1 MLMGTAV
8 ATLPLLKPAP
18 KAVLGKKV
26 MNENRNIF
34 LAIALSVGILV
45 GYEFFFARH
54 PAPQAPATTAAVPA
68 TPGAAAPGAVPGQPA
83 KAVQTREEALASA
96 PRVKIATPSL
106 SGSLSLQ
113 GARLDDLSLEKFHET
128 IDPASPKITLLTP
141 AVGEGAYYAEFGWVP
156 ASDTKAALPDADTRW
171 TADSDSLT
179 PDHPVT
185 LTWDNGQGLRFKR
198 VYAIDDNYLF
208 TVTQSVENS
217 GSAPV
222 TLFPYGLVSRWGTPK
237 ADANSSVLHEGP
249 IGVFGGASTETKYK
263 NLKDDDHLIEKSATG
278 GWVGFTDKYWLTA
291 LIPDQKSEIKPRMSW
306 RSVDGL
312 DRYQTDWLGAAVT
325 VEPGKSVSS
334 ESRLFAGA
342 KELDKLDAY
351 SNAINPDGLKL
362 HLSIDFGMFWL
373 LTIPFFHF
381 LRFIHAHV
389 PNFGFAIMIFT
400 VVIKGAFFPIA
411 NKSYHAMSKMKK
423 LQPEMKELQT
433 RFADDKARLNQEM
446 MALYKRE
453 KANPVSGCLP
463 ILIQIPVFF
472 ALYKVLYVT
481 IEMRQAP
488 FYGWIHDLSVPDP
501 TNLFNLF
508 GLIPWT
514 PPEMLHIGIWP
525 LIMGVTMW
533 AQQKLNPQPTD
544 PVQAKMFTFLPLIF
558 TYMLAKF
565 PAGLVIYWAW
575 SNTLSI
581 VQQWVIMKRAAK

>member
-1 MLMGTAV
+1 
-8 ATLPLLKPAP
+8 
-18 KAVLGKKV
+18 

-34 LAIALSVGILV
+34 LAIALSIGILL
-45 GYEFFFARH
+45 GWEFFFAKN
-54 PAPQAPATTAAVPA
+54 PAPQPQAQNTSAPAGA
-68 TPGAAAPGAVPGQPA
+68 PGAAPGAVPGQPA
-83 KAVQTREEALASA
+83 AQAPVSRADYLAQA
-96 PRVKIATPSL
+96 PRVKISTPSL
-106 SGSLSLQ
+106 SGSISLL
-113 GARLDDLSLEKFHET
+113 GARLDDLSLVRYHET
-128 IDPASPKITLLTP
+128 IDPSSPEITLLSP
-141 AVGEGAYYAEFGWVP
+141 ATGEGAYYAEFGWV
-156 ASDTKAALPDADTRW
+156 AAADSKAAVPTNDTRW
-171 TADSDSLT
+171 AADTDTLS
-179 PDHPVT
+179 PGHPVT
-185 LTWDNGQGLRFKR
+185 LTWDNGQGLRFRR
-198 VYAIDDNYLF
+198 VYTVDDSYLF
-208 TVTQSVENS
+208 TVTQTVENMGGQS
-217 GSAPV
+217 V

-237 ADANSSVLHEGP
+237 ADTNSSILHEGP
-249 IGVFGGASTETKYK
+249 IGVFDGASKEVKYK
-263 NLKDDDHLIEKSATG
+263 SLKDDDHLVEHKTTG
-278 GWVGFTDKYWLTA
+278 GWLGFADKYWLTA
-291 LIPDQKSEIKPRMSW
+291 LVPDQKAETAARMSW
-306 RSVDGL
+306 RSVDGQ
-312 DRYQTDWLGAAVT
+312 DRYQTDWLGSALV
-325 VEPGKSVSS
+325 VEPGKTVTSD
-334 ESRLFAGA
+334 SRLFAGA

-351 SNAINPDGLKL
+351 SKAIVPDGDLKL

-381 LRFIHAHV
+381 LRFIHEHI
-389 PNFGFAIMIFT
+389 PNFGIAIMVFT
-400 VVIKGAFFPIA
+400 VIIKGAFFPIA

-501 TNLFNLF
+501 TNLFTLF
-508 GLIPWT
+508 GLIPWV

-558 TYMLAKF
+558 TYMLARF

-575 SNTLSI
+575 SNSLSI
-581 VQQWVIMKRAAK
+581 LQQWVIMKRASK